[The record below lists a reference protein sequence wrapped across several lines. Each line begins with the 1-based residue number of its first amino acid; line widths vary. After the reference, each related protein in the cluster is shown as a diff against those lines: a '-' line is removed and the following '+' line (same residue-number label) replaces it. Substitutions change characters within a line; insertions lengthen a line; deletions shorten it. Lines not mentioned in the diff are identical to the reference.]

1 MLRHKLP
8 LLVNHRKQ
16 HLDGVYTMLQ
26 SGMERIGRNSKQQ
39 QRVVLMVVIII
50 KLVLVHQMLHFN
62 SLVRHH
68 ITTVQQATID
78 RLEHFVSIMVQIGV
92 NVLL

>member
-1 MLRHKLP
+1 MLIHKLP

-26 SGMERIGRNSKQQ
+26 SGMEQIGRNSKQQ
-39 QRVVLMVVIII
+39 QRVVLTVVIII

-62 SLVRHH
+62 LLVRHH
-68 ITTVQQATID
+68 ITSVRQAMID
-78 RLEHFVSIMVQIGV
+78 RLEHFVSIMVQIGL
-92 NVLL
+92 NVLS